1 MAFDMNLAFKIIPF
15 VTGDF
20 DGKDFKKAT
29 TGKAFLNYAWL
40 KFWIYFTVSW
50 AFLRKLW
57 CRNSSQKG
65 NSELLTLL
73 FQIFDF
79 FRYVI
84 LASIREEH
92 SKWEFYL

>member
-15 VTGDF
+15 VFGDF

-50 AFLRKLW
+50 TFLRKL
-57 CRNSSQKG
+57 
-65 NSELLTLL
+65 
-73 FQIFDF
+73 
-79 FRYVI
+79 
-84 LASIREEH
+84 
-92 SKWEFYL
+92 